1 MEKKEVVFGGVTLN
15 GFLMLFAVIVWL
27 LLSVAVFVLG
37 VKDESVLLGIGGA
50 LLFVVGLVMTAG
62 FVMLEPGEAR
72 LMMFFGAYRG
82 TFSKTGFYWVNPF
95 ITTKKLSLRARS
107 GDDWLGAGMEIVRY
121 LQSDV

>member
-50 LLFVVGLVMTAG
+50 LLFVVGLVFTI
-62 FVMLEPGEAR
+62 LR
-72 LMMFFGAYRG
+72 ILMQ
-82 TFSKTGFYWVNPF
+82 F
-95 ITTKKLSLRARS
+95 IIRVT
-107 GDDWLGAGMEIVRY
+107 
-121 LQSDV
+121 

>member
-62 FVMLEPGEAR
+62 FVMLSSP
-72 LMMFFGAYRG
+72 
-82 TFSKTGFYWVNPF
+82 S
-95 ITTKKLSLRARS
+95 RS
-107 GDDWLGAGMEIVRY
+107 EEHTSE
-121 LQSDV
+121 LQSHA